1 MASEAAGGARMR
13 TNQRSLSSGQIDQ
26 RKKRSCKSAYSRN
39 SSAVGDTEVS
49 ETSPILI
56 NEDIWVCELCQGKFE
71 NENDKLLQCE
81 RCMLTFCCSCLGM
94 SNTDYSFLKDHP
106 DFHWFCS
113 SCQAPALKSVQTDRE
128 IEERCKEFLE
138 KYDKKLE
145 EIDKKLDEKAEKAT
159 VDNISAN
166 LKASDTKVE
175 GLAKDITDLADKIDL
190 LKTEHDEIKKREKN
204 LIIKGIPEV
213 EEETATEQAQALFDL
228 MELDVNIKSAFRL
241 KVADSVKNSH
251 PNSDITRSI
260 KVVMS
265 SVSDMKA
272 VLRKAK
278 SIKDIETDQF
288 DASKVFVTPDLTKL
302 QREQDFKNRQ
312 ELKRRRNVNPNWVI
326 RGGRLHLRRDPPL
339 GEYQ

>member
-1 MASEAAGGARMR
+1 MQIIVLTLFFIKKAWLQKQREAR
-13 TNQRSLSSGQIDQ
+13 TNQRTLSSGQNDQ

-39 SSAVGDTEVS
+39 SLAVEDTEVS

-56 NEDIWVCELCQGKFE
+56 NKDIWVCELCLGKFE

-94 SNTDYSFLKDHP
+94 SNSDYSDYSFLKDHP

-113 SCQAPALKSVQTDRE
+113 SCQAPALKLVQMDRE

-138 KYDKKLE
+138 KFDKKLE

-166 LKASDTKVE
+166 LKASDTKME
-175 GLAKDITDLADKIDL
+175 GLAKDITDLADNRDL

-213 EEETATEQAQALFDL
+213 EKETATEQAQALFDL
-228 MELDVNIKSAFRL
+228 MELEVNIRSAFRL
-241 KVADSVKNSH
+241 K
-251 PNSDITRSI
+251 
-260 KVVMS
+260 
-265 SVSDMKA
+265 
-272 VLRKAK
+272 
-278 SIKDIETDQF
+278 
-288 DASKVFVTPDLTKL
+288 
-302 QREQDFKNRQ
+302 
-312 ELKRRRNVNPNWVI
+312 
-326 RGGRLHLRRDPPL
+326 
-339 GEYQ
+339 